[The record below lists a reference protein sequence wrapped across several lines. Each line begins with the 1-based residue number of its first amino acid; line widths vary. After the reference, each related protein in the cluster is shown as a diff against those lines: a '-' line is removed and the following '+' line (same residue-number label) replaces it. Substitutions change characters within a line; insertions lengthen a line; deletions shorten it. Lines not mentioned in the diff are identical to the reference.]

1 MHHDLERLLAAAVE
15 EVFSTMLNCPVQ
27 VVEPSTNHIRGEPL
41 VAGVVGFAGR
51 LNGLVYIYAT
61 ESFAPRITG
70 RILGVAPETAQPPE
84 MVNDAMSE
92 LANMVVGHMKS
103 RLAERWLPCQ
113 ETIPWVMRGRNVTA
127 QSVGAEEQ
135 YFITFRCDGGEVVA
149 QVIVESID
157 GSN

>member
-1 MHHDLERLLAAAVE
+1 
-15 EVFSTMLNCPVQ
+15 MLNCPVQ
-27 VVEPSTNHIRGEPL
+27 VVESPTHQIRGEPL

-70 RILGVAPETAQPPE
+70 RVLGVTPETVQPPE
-84 MVNDAMSE
+84 MVNDTMSE

-103 RLAERWLPCQ
+103 RLDEHWLPCE
-113 ETIPWVMRGRNVTA
+113 ETIPWVLRGRNITV

-135 YFITFRCDGGEVVA
+135 YFFTFRCDGGEVVA
-149 QVIVESID
+149 QVIVQSVD
-157 GSN
+157 GNN